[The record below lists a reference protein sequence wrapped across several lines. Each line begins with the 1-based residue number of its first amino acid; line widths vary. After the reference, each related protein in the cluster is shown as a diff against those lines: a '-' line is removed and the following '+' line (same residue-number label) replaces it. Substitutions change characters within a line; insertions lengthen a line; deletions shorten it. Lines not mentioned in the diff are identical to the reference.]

1 MYEAVTAHPAGES
14 TVARFARTASE
25 YGYDGLVVRNG
36 HEVEFDAAAIGNAYG
51 LDVVHGTEI
60 EADSPEVAAGTVG
73 GRRDEATV
81 LSLVGGS
88 DALNR
93 FATEEVRLDVL
104 SRPMASGGGFNH
116 VLAKAASRNDV
127 RVELDLGPVLRRSGG
142 SRVRAIRDLRLLRK
156 LVRKYDTPFVVSATA
171 RSHLELRAPRELVA
185 LGEVIGFSAA
195 EIERGLREWGAIAAH
210 TREVRSES
218 FIEPGVRSGRYE
230 EER

>member
-14 TVARFARTASE
+14 TVARFAHTASE

-36 HEVEFDAAAIGNAYG
+36 HEVEFDTEVIGDSYG
-51 LDVVHGTEI
+51 IDLVYGIEI
-60 EADSPEVAAGTVG
+60 EADSPEAAAGAVG
-73 GRRDEATV
+73 GRRNEATV

-93 FATEEVRLDVL
+93 FATEEERLDVL

-127 RVELDLGPVLRRSGG
+127 RVEFDLGSVLRTSGG
-142 SRVRAIRDLRLLRK
+142 ARVRTLRDLRLLRK
-156 LVRKYDTPFVVSATA
+156 LVRKYDVPFVVSATA
-171 RSHLELRAPRELVA
+171 RSHLELRAPRELRA
-185 LGEVIGFSAA
+185 LGEVIGFSNT
-195 EIERGLREWGAIAAH
+195 EIERGLCEWESIAER
-210 TREVRSES
+210 TREIRSES
-218 FIEPGVRSGRYE
+218 FIEPGVRRGRYE